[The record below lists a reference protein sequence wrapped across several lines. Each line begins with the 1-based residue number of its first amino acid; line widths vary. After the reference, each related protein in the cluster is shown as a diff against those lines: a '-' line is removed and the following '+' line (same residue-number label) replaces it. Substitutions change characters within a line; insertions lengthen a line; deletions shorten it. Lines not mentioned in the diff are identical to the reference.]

1 MYGEKQKKTLLLT
14 GDSINNSMEKTH
26 TDDLYSRINLEKT
39 IRQKQQQQRLIA
51 FCRFRFPDAV

>member
-1 MYGEKQKKTLLLT
+1 MMYGEKQKKTLLLT

-39 IRQKQQQQRLIA
+39 SIENPKTIVIDVLSIA
-51 FCRFRFPDAV
+51 TPTVE